1 MAILLENV
9 LNLMNYQQ
17 SELYNSET
25 PEEHPDYNKWLEK
38 LPSELSKGILVK
50 VVERDDGA
58 VKAVSDEVVDILAQT
73 EMMTI
78 LINSPLNLDS
88 FAHEVGHALVNKYR
102 LKELLANHPRANN
115 KLFNEILADLVK
127 SFITKIGFIGEA
139 TRAELEQVLGKQ
151 AYGSLR

>member
-58 VKAVSDEVVDILAQT
+58 VKAVSDEVVDISAKT
-73 EMMTI
+73 EKLTI
-78 LINSPLNLDS
+78 TIYTPVNLDS
-88 FAHEVGHALVNKYR
+88 FAFQVGHALSNKFN
-102 LKELLANHPRANN
+102 LKKHLPICHV
-115 KLFNEILADLVK
+115 F
-127 SFITKIGFIGEA
+127 
-139 TRAELEQVLGKQ
+139 
-151 AYGSLR
+151 Y